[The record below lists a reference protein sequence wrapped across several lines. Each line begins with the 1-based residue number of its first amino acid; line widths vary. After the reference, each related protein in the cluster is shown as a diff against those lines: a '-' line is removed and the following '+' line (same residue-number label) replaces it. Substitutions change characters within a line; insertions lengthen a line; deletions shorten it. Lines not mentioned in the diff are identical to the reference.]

1 MLMDNKSHVLHVPPL
16 DVRWTSADVHIL
28 QPSDI
33 ACVLNTA
40 RLRALVDIENYFVVY
55 SIVLYLSYL
64 KH

>member
-55 SIVLYLSYL
+55 CYIY
-64 KH
+64 HI